1 MFNIFKDIDKSMLL
15 KLVALH
21 VIVITVSNALVGIPV
36 EIFGTKLTWAAFTFP
51 LVVLATDLTVRLLG
65 KQIARSTILAA
76 YPLAI
81 IGSIAVVML
90 EGAPTSVALRIGL
103 ASATAYAVGT
113 MLDVYVFQT
122 LRERMSQWWIAPAV
136 STVAANI
143 IDTYA
148 FFFVAFNNSAD
159 EYMAANWME
168 IAGSQVV
175 LKIAVGLIIFL
186 PAYGLLLRYLSS
198 RIHVDSGVQGLFKNA
213 DTDLKDSD

>member
-1 MFNIFKDIDKSMLL
+1 MFKNIDKTMLL

-21 VIVITVSNALVGIPV
+21 VIVITVSNALVAITV
-36 EIFGTKLTWAAFTFP
+36 EILGIKLTWAAFTFP
-51 LVVLATDLTVRLLG
+51 LVVIATDLTVRLLG
-65 KQIARSTILAA
+65 KQIARSTIAAA

-81 IGSIAVVML
+81 IGSVAVVL
-90 EGAPTSVALRIGL
+90 AEGAPGSVAMRIGF

-113 MLDVYVFQT
+113 MLDVYVFQI
-122 LRERMSQWWIAPAV
+122 LREKFSQWWLAPAV

-148 FFFVAFNNSAD
+148 FFAVAFNNSAD

-175 LKIAVGLIIFL
+175 IKIAVGLLVFL
-186 PAYGLLLRYLSS
+186 PAYGLLLNRLQKTY
-198 RIHVDSGVQGLFKNA
+198 K
-213 DTDLKDSD
+213 LK

>member
-1 MFNIFKDIDKSMLL
+1 MFGIFKNVDRSMLL

-21 VIVITVSNALVGIPV
+21 VVVITVSNALVSIPV
-36 EIFGTKLTWAAFTFP
+36 EIWGVKLTWAAFTFP

-65 KQIARSTILAA
+65 KGIARSTIAAA

-90 EGAPTSVALRIGL
+90 EGAPQSVALRIGF
-103 ASATAYAVGT
+103 ASATAYLVGT
-113 MLDVYVFQT
+113 LLDVYVFQY
-122 LRERMSQWWIAPAV
+122 LRENWSKQWWLAPAV
-136 STVAANI
+136 STIAANI
-143 IDTYA
+143 IDSYT

-168 IAGSQVV
+168 IAGSQTV

-186 PAYGLLLRYLSS
+186 PAYGVLLRYLNGKLQ
-198 RIHVDSGVQGLFKNA
+198 D
-213 DTDLKDSD
+213 